1 MRSGHRRFIFA
12 CAASYCH
19 IHMTPTVTP
28 PPIPATFATTIRFS
42 DLALGEP
49 LQRALAEKNYT
60 EPSPIQAQSIP
71 YLLQGRDMIGIAQT
85 GTGKTAAFAL
95 PILQHLSTNPRP
107 LTPKRPRALILAPT
121 RELAVQIGE
130 SFASYGR
137 FLKFTYLTVFGG
149 VNISP
154 QIRALARGV
163 DVLIA
168 TPGRLADLE
177 RQRCISFDSVEIF
190 VLDEADRM
198 LDLGFVHEIKRIIAK
213 LPPRRQSLLFYAT
226 MPPAIQELASSIV
239 RNPARVEVT
248 PAATTVE
255 RIEQQVCFV
264 DQGQKRKA
272 LTHFIN
278 AHPEGLVLVF
288 VRMKH
293 MANRLCDALGADGI
307 KADAIHG
314 NKSQGA
320 RQRALE
326 NFRSG
331 RTRVLV
337 ATDIA
342 ARGIDVKGISL
353 VIQHDLPEEPEAYVH
368 RIGRTARAGKD
379 GKAIALCDRGER
391 NLLRGIERII
401 RQTIP
406 VLNGLPFESKGGQ
419 DHAPAGNDSS
429 LGSHQHARFG
439 ARRGGPGFRP
449 SGPRNGGGHSGGRPA
464 APGAARSRFGRGGQD
479 RY

>member
-1 MRSGHRRFIFA
+1 
-12 CAASYCH
+12 
-19 IHMTPTVTP
+19 MTTTVTP
-28 PPIPATFATTIRFS
+28 PAVPTSTAHPVRFA
-42 DLALGEP
+42 DLTLSEP
-49 LQRALAEKNYT
+49 LQRALTAKNYT

-71 YLLQGRDMIGIAQT
+71 HLLQGRDMIGIAQT

-95 PILQHLSTNPRP
+95 PILQHLSIHPRP
-107 LTPKRPRALILAPT
+107 LSPKRPRALILAPT
-121 RELAVQIGE
+121 RELAVQIGQ
-130 SFASYGR
+130 SFADYGK
-137 FLKFTYLTVFGG
+137 FLKFSYLTVFGG

-177 RQRCISFDSVEIF
+177 RQRCVSYDSVEVF

-213 LPPRRQSLLFYAT
+213 LPQRRQSLLFSAT

-239 RNPARVEVT
+239 HQPVRVEVT

-255 RIEQQVCFV
+255 RIEQQICFV

-353 VIQHDLPEEPEAYVH
+353 VIQHDLPEEPESYVH

-379 GKAIALCDRGER
+379 GKAIAFCERGER
-391 NLLRGIERII
+391 NLLRGIERTI
-401 RQTIP
+401 RQAIP
-406 VLNGLPFESKGGQ
+406 VLSGLPFETKGGQ
-419 DHAPAGNDSS
+419 DHAPSKDDSA
-429 LGSHQHARFG
+429 LGSHQRSRFG
-439 ARRGGPGFRP
+439 APRSGSGFRP

>member
-1 MRSGHRRFIFA
+1 
-12 CAASYCH
+12 
-19 IHMTPTVTP
+19 MTTTVTP
-28 PPIPATFATTIRFS
+28 PPLPSTHAKVLFR
-42 DLALGEP
+42 DLALSEP
-49 LQRALAEKNYT
+49 LQRALADKNYT
-60 EPSPIQAQSIP
+60 EPSPIQAQAIP
-71 YLLQGRDMIGIAQT
+71 HLLQGRDMIGIAQT

-95 PILQHLSTNPRP
+95 PILKRLSEQPRP

-121 RELAVQIGE
+121 RELAVQIGD
-130 SFASYGR
+130 SFAAYGKY
-137 FLKFTYLTVFGG
+137 LKLSHLTVFGG

-177 RQRCISFDSVEIF
+177 RQRCVSFDAVEVF

-213 LPPRRQSLLFYAT
+213 LPPRRQSLLFSAT
-226 MPPAIQELASSIV
+226 MPLAIQELASSIV
-239 RNPARVEVT
+239 RNPARVEIT
-248 PAATTVE
+248 PGATTVE

-264 DQGQKRKA
+264 DQANKRKA
-272 LTHFIN
+272 LAHFIQ

-314 NKSQGA
+314 NKSQAA

-353 VIQHDLPEEPEAYVH
+353 VIQHDLPEEPESYVH

-379 GKAIALCDRGER
+379 GKAIAFCDRNER
-391 NLLRGIERII
+391 NLLRGIERTI
-401 RQTIP
+401 RQPIP
-406 VLNGLPFESKGGQ
+406 VLSGLPFEAKGGQ
-419 DHAPAGNDSS
+419 DHAASHDDSS
-429 LGSHQHARFG
+429 LGSHQRSRFG
-439 ARRGGPGFRP
+439 GGGNRSGSGHHRP
-449 SGPRNGGGHSGGRPA
+449 SLGGGRNGGSQRPA
-464 APGAARSRFGRGGQD
+464 APGTARSRFGRGGQD

>member
-1 MRSGHRRFIFA
+1 
-12 CAASYCH
+12 
-19 IHMTPTVTP
+19 MTPTVTP
-28 PPIPATFATTIRFS
+28 PPLPATFATTVRFS

-95 PILQHLSTNPRP
+95 PILQHLSTNPKP
-107 LTPKRPRALILAPT
+107 LSPKRPRALILAPT

-130 SFASYGR
+130 SFAAYGR

-177 RQRCISFDSVEIF
+177 RQRCVSFDGVEIF

-213 LPPRRQSLLFYAT
+213 LPPRRQSLLFSAT

-353 VIQHDLPEEPEAYVH
+353 VIQHDLPEEPESYVH

-379 GKAIALCDRGER
+379 GKAIAFCDRGER

-406 VLNGLPFESKGGQ
+406 VLGGLPFESKGGQ

-439 ARRGGPGFRP
+439 ARRSGPGFRP
-449 SGPRNGGGHSGGRPA
+449 SGPRNGGGNSSGRPA

>member
-1 MRSGHRRFIFA
+1 
-12 CAASYCH
+12 
-19 IHMTPTVTP
+19 MTTTATP
-28 PPIPATFATTIRFS
+28 PPIPSPHAKLLFS
-42 DLALGEP
+42 DLALGES
-49 LQRALAEKNYT
+49 LQRALADKNYT
-60 EPSPIQAQSIP
+60 EPSPIQAQAIP
-71 YLLQGRDMIGIAQT
+71 HLLQGRDMIGIAQT

-95 PILQHLSTNPRP
+95 PILKRLSDDPRP
-107 LTPKRPRALILAPT
+107 LSPKRPRALILAPT
-121 RELAVQIGE
+121 RELAVQIGQ
-130 SFASYGR
+130 SFAAYGKHM
-137 FLKFTYLTVFGG
+137 KFSHLTVFGG
-149 VNISP
+149 VNIGP
-154 QIRALARGV
+154 QIRMLARGV

-177 RQRCISFDSVEIF
+177 RQRCVSLDGVEVF

-213 LPPRRQSLLFYAT
+213 LPSRRQSLLFSAT

-239 RNPARVEVT
+239 HKPVRVEVT

-264 DQGQKRKA
+264 DQANKRKA

-326 NFRSG
+326 NFRTG

-353 VIQHDLPEEPEAYVH
+353 VIQHDLPEEPESYVH

-379 GKAIALCDRGER
+379 GKAIAFCDRNER
-391 NLLRGIERII
+391 NLLRSVERTI
-401 RQTIP
+401 RQAIP

-419 DHAPAGNDSS
+419 DHASNDDSS
-429 LGSHQHARFG
+429 LGSHQRSRFG
-439 ARRGGPGFRP
+439 GQRSGSRP
-449 SGPRNGGGHSGGRPA
+449 SLGGGRNGGGRA
-464 APGAARSRFGRGGQD
+464 TAPGQARSRFGRGGQD

>member
-1 MRSGHRRFIFA
+1 
-12 CAASYCH
+12 
-19 IHMTPTVTP
+19 MTPTTANPPSLPQTP
-28 PPIPATFATTIRFS
+28 APSRFS

-71 YLLQGRDMIGIAQT
+71 HLLQGRDMIGIAQT

-95 PILQHLSTNPRP
+95 PILKRLADQPRP

-137 FLKFTYLTVFGG
+137 HLKISHLTVFGG

-177 RQRCISFDSVEIF
+177 RQRCVSLDAVEVF

-213 LPPRRQSLLFYAT
+213 LPTRRQSLLFSAT

-239 RNPARVEVT
+239 NKPVRVEVT

-264 DQGQKRKA
+264 DQSNKRKA
-272 LTHFIN
+272 LTHFIRE
-278 AHPEGLVLVF
+278 HPEGLVLVF

-342 ARGIDVKGISL
+342 ARGIDVKGITL
-353 VIQHDLPEEPEAYVH
+353 VIQHDLPEEPESYVH

-379 GKAIALCDRGER
+379 GKAIAFCDRGER
-391 NLLRGIERII
+391 NLLRGIERTI

-406 VLNGLPFESKGGQ
+406 VLSGLPFETKG
-419 DHAPAGNDSS
+419 DHAPSNDDSS
-429 LGSHQHARFG
+429 LGQHQRSRFG
-439 ARRGGPGFRP
+439 GQRSGSGQHRP
-449 SGPRNGGGHSGGRPA
+449 SLGGGRNGGGRPSS
-464 APGAARSRFGRGGQD
+464 PGTARSRFGRGGQD